1 MNQFSNLINERIEA
15 MRRKLQDTSR
25 RNPLINNV
33 LGAKSASFVRI
44 VDEKP
49 QSIFDHLVLNEQK
62 MFLTALPSVDLDP
75 PDEETTE
82 FKNAF
87 MNAQLTDEAYLKAIE
102 TIDFEYDEKAI
113 DKQENADR
121 ALKDRVREALEMP
134 PRPKSEQF
142 SDLINHAKSHG
153 INI

>member
-1 MNQFSNLINERIEA
+1 VNQFSNLINERIEA

-33 LGAKSASFVRI
+33 LNAKSASFIRI

-49 QSIFDHLVLNEQK
+49 QSIFDHVVVNERKMVL
-62 MFLTALPSVDLDP
+62 APLPSVDLDP
-75 PDEETTE
+75 PDEDTTE

-87 MNAQLTDEAYLKAIE
+87 LNAQSTDEAYIKAIE
-102 TIDFEYDEKAI
+102 KIDFEYDEKAL

-121 ALKDRVREALEMP
+121 ALKDRVRESL
-134 PRPKSEQF
+134 
-142 SDLINHAKSHG
+142 
-153 INI
+153 

>member
-33 LGAKSASFVRI
+33 LNAKSASFIRI

-49 QSIFDHLVLNEQK
+49 QSIFDHVVVNERKMVL
-62 MFLTALPSVDLDP
+62 APLPSVDLDP
-75 PDEETTE
+75 PDEDTTE

-87 MNAQLTDEAYLKAIE
+87 LNAQSTDEAYIKAIE
-102 TIDFEYDEKAI
+102 KIDFEYDEKAL

-121 ALKDRVREALEMP
+121 ALKDRVRESL
-134 PRPKSEQF
+134 
-142 SDLINHAKSHG
+142 
-153 INI
+153 